1 MRIWMCR
8 GAGIRMGTR
17 DMDRT
22 SEGPDEAWE
31 YYRMLACIPPY
42 TTLHLILAVS
52 ANCLSWSIAVYLA
65 GSHASVLLPPA
76 LLHTACRRRRF
87 YSSAAITQAT
97 TTLYNICPIFL
108 TQNLS
113 TSVVCAPPAC
123 SILQAAS
130 HLILQCLRPAPSG
143 LCVPR
148 TLPAPTC
155 FPPHY
160 PCPPLPSTTPAQV
173 LIAYAY
179 RFTTCGS
186 HHSDPPMPGVVYLPT
201 PTESSLGDRTIQL
214 FVHLVRAPTITRSQ
228 LIAYAYR
235 ILTWGSH
242 YSTVCPPES
251 SHRLLMPLAGGHS
264 KLKGLSKSIIS
275 HNFRGRHRQTHILKA
290 SHQLQCKEAA
300 DAGHQAQVQDVE
312 RGPPVGT
319 YYSDLSL
326 YNTRERTC
334 IISRM
339 IRASGPWAHDK
350 NILDYDGWAGGQ
362 IISDGGGWAHAGNI

>member
-1 MRIWMCR
+1 MS
-8 GAGIRMGTR
+8 TT
-17 DMDRT
+17 DQT
-22 SEGPDEAWE
+22 SSTDSLPPQDCPIA
-31 YYRMLACIPPY
+31 RLARIPPY
-42 TTLHLILAVS
+42 PALRLIPAVS

-76 LLHTACRRRRF
+76 LLHTARRRRRF

-113 TSVVCAPPAC
+113 ASVVCAPPAC

-130 HLILQCLRPAPSG
+130 HLILQRLRPAPSC

-173 LIAYAY
+173 IHHLRIAPFRSTNAWCGLLAYAY
-179 RFTTCGS
+179 RILTWGS
-186 HHSDPPMPGVVYLPT
+186 HYSTVCPP
-201 PTESSLGDRTIQL
+201 ESSLGDRTIQL

-251 SHRLLMPLAGGHS
+251 SLGDRTIQMLTVRPPGLCVPLASHF
-264 KLKGLSKSIIS
+264 IS
-275 HNFRGRHRQTHILKA
+275 LAVPTDTSFYL
-290 SHQLQCKEAA
+290 
-300 DAGHQAQVQDVE
+300 
-312 RGPPVGT
+312 
-319 YYSDLSL
+319 
-326 YNTRERTC
+326 
-334 IISRM
+334 
-339 IRASGPWAHDK
+339 
-350 NILDYDGWAGGQ
+350 
-362 IISDGGGWAHAGNI
+362 